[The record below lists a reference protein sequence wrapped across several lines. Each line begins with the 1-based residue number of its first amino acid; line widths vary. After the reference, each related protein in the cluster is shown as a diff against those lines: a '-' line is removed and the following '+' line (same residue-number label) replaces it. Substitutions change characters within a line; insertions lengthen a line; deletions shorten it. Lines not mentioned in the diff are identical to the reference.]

1 MTGKD
6 KAMMRIVD
14 RLISKVLRTETAS
27 ACSGAQVCLGG
38 VLFWRYCCP
47 QTGCTYDPLHNG
59 C

>member
-1 MTGKD
+1 
-6 KAMMRIVD
+6 MMRIVD